1 MNRRRAG
8 FPVRPVLSGL
18 LALACAATVVLLAR
32 IAVGTASGQ
41 RLDQLTLSGA
51 QLDTGMLS
59 QMAGLAAGTVSLPV
73 VLAALAC
80 VAVIAVLRRRADL
93 LVPLAVLVGGANLST
108 QVIKHVVVTREVL
121 GPGID
126 VTPNSFPSGHTTLA
140 ASTAI
145 ALVLVAGRARGPV
158 AVLGAL
164 WTAGAGIG
172 TLALGWHRA
181 SDVAGAIA
189 VVATWTFLMLA
200 VDGVVQ
206 YRRAAAA
213 AAAAASATTTTAA
226 ATAMTPPMAREPLPA
241 GEVPTA
247 LALAT
252 AGVTGLL
259 LGMVAFTALGLP
271 LLLHDPAHQQAA
283 YRTTVAVISGGTAL
297 WMAMVLLLRAPEPRR
312 TPLDDRVP

>member
-1 MNRRRAG
+1 M
-8 FPVRPVLSGL
+8 RPVLSGL
-18 LALACAATVVLLAR
+18 MALLCAATVVLLAR

-51 QLDTGMLS
+51 QLDTGPIS
-59 QMAGLAAGTVSLPV
+59 QVVGPAAGTVSLPV

-108 QVIKHVVVTREVL
+108 QVIKHLVVTREVL

-140 ASTAI
+140 ASTAV

-181 SDVAGAIA
+181 SDVAGAIV
-189 VVATWTFLMLA
+189 VVAAWTFLMLA
-200 VDGVVQ
+200 VDGVLQ
-206 YRRAAAA
+206 YRRAPSATDREPRRPLEVLAAWALAAA
-213 AAAAASATTTTAA
+213 G
-226 ATAMTPPMAREPLPA
+226 AMGL
-241 GEVPTA
+241 V
-247 LALAT
+247 L
-252 AGVTGLL
+252 GV
-259 LGMVAFTALGLP
+259 VAFTALELP
-271 LLLHDPAHQQAA
+271 LLLHEPGHQQAA
-283 YRTTVAVISGGTAL
+283 YRTTVAVISGGTAM
-297 WMAMVLLLRAPEPRR
+297 WMAMVLLLRVPEPRR
-312 TPLDDRVP
+312 AARGDRVP

>member
-1 MNRRRAG
+1 MRRRRSG
-8 FPVRPVLSGL
+8 VPVRPVLSGL
-18 LALACAATVVLLAR
+18 LALLCAAMVVLLAR

-51 QLDTGMLS
+51 QLDTGPVS
-59 QMAGLAAGTVSLPV
+59 QVVGLAAGTVSLPV

-108 QVIKHVVVTREVL
+108 QAIKHLVITREVL

-181 SDVAGAIA
+181 SDVAGAIV

-200 VDGVVQ
+200 VDGVLQ
-206 YRRAAAA
+206 YRRAP
-213 AAAAASATTTTAA
+213 SAEEREPRRGIEV
-226 ATAMTPPMAREPLPA
+226 ATAWALGLA
-241 GEVPTA
+241 GA
-247 LALAT
+247 A
-252 AGVTGLL
+252 
-259 LGMVAFTALGLP
+259 GMVLGVVAFAALGLP
-271 LLLHDPAHQQAA
+271 LLLHEPGHQQAA

-297 WMAMVLLLRAPEPRR
+297 WMAMVLMLRVPEPRR
-312 TPLDDRVP
+312 ASRGDRVP

>member
-1 MNRRRAG
+1 MRRRRSG
-8 FPVRPVLSGL
+8 VPVRRVLSGL
-18 LALACAATVVLLAR
+18 LALLCAATVVLLAR

-51 QLDTGMLS
+51 QLDTGPVS
-59 QMAGLAAGTVSLPV
+59 QVVGLAAGTVSLPV

-108 QVIKHVVVTREVL
+108 QAIKHLVVTREVL

-158 AVLGAL
+158 AVVGAL

-181 SDVAGAIA
+181 SDVAGAIV

-200 VDGVVQ
+200 LDGVLQ
-206 YRRAAAA
+206 YRRAPSAADREPRRGIEV
-213 AAAAASATTTTAA
+213 
-226 ATAMTPPMAREPLPA
+226 ATAW
-241 GEVPTA
+241 
-247 LALAT
+247 
-252 AGVTGLL
+252 
-259 LGMVAFTALGLP
+259 ALGLAGAAGMVLGVVAFAALEQP
-271 LLLHDPAHQQAA
+271 LLLHEPGHQQAA
-283 YRTTVAVISGGTAL
+283 YRTTVAVISGGTAM
-297 WMAMVLLLRAPEPRR
+297 WMAMVLMLRVPEPRR
-312 TPLDDRVP
+312 APRGDRVP